1 MPRIFDN
8 IEQQLLPALQE
19 TIQSFN
25 HSDKDKEFPK
35 KLKIKVN
42 KEFIAQVL
50 GRIE

>member
-8 IEQQLLPALQE
+8 IEQQLRPAIQE
-19 TIQSFN
+19 TFQVFN
-25 HSDKDKEFPK
+25 HSDKDKEFTK